1 MKYPTIRLCELYNSE
16 FEIQKST
23 KRKFCS
29 IECRLKHLSLIKTKP
44 IITEIKQCEKCGEN
58 HDGTFGSGRFCSSV
72 CARSFATFGKRKE
85 IKQKISETWGKKK
98 IYTTEKTCPECKNSF
113 TSLIRF
119 KQIYCSSHCA
129 NKAQVKK
136 IKSQEFRDHMRKI
149 QIQKVENNTHSGWQS
164 RLGKPPSYP
173 EIFFMRVFKNNS
185 ILYTREL
192 HVGKYFIDFALEDKK
207 IAIEI
212 DGKQHNYPD
221 RKIKDAEK
229 DLFLTTSG
237 WKVYRIKWKAINT
250 DDGKQYIKTEIDKMM
265 GFINVN

>member
-1 MKYPTIRLCELYNSE
+1 MKYPTIRLCELCNSE

-29 IECRLKHLSLIKTKP
+29 IECRLKHLSIIKTKP

-58 HDGTFGSGRFCSSV
+58 HDGTYGSGRFCSSV
-72 CARSFATFGKRKE
+72 CARSFATFKNRKE
-85 IKQKISETWGKKK
+85 IHKKISQTLKTKKT
-98 IYTTEKTCPECKNSF
+98 IYIEKQCVQCEKTF
-113 TSLIRF
+113 TSLIR
-119 KQIYCSSHCA
+119 KNQIYCSMKCC
-129 NKAQVKK
+129 KQVQIEKF
-136 IKSQEFRDHMRKI
+136 KSLDFRDYMRDVQTKRVKDNI
-149 QIQKVENNTHSGWQS
+149 HSGWQS

-173 EIFFMRVFKNNS
+173 ERFFMRVFKNNS

-221 RKIKDAEK
+221 RQMKDAEK

-250 DDGKQYIKTEIDKMM
+250 DDGKKYIKTEIDKMVN
-265 GFINVN
+265 FINVN